1 MRKHQQKNGSKKRR
15 WFPRRKPHGMT
26 DAQVVGTMSAI
37 DKRERHEKRVE
48 IRRLKQGMEAM
59 EREQYHELRLRDMNR
74 QHDSTMAHQPAS
86 PV

>member
-1 MRKHQQKNGSKKRR
+1 
-15 WFPRRKPHGMT
+15 MT

-59 EREQYHELRLRDMNR
+59 EREQYHTLRQIEANR
-74 QHDSTMAHQPAS
+74 QHNSTMQTNTRQKAFDAS
-86 PV
+86 QRAVFNFEKKML